1 LRRRESKVDDDQA
14 KKMASASGQR
24 PPPRGLRIAPINHHT
39 VTQLTN
45 MANELKRI
53 LNAVERAVQYQMRQ
67 DRRRART
74 VAEDEAED
82 RNPLATR
89 FLDTVEE
96 KMREAHEAVEAALLV
111 AEIYESV
118 EGTEV
123 LPISVDEW

>member
-1 LRRRESKVDDDQA
+1 
-14 KKMASASGQR
+14 MASASGQR
-24 PPPRGLRIAPINHHT
+24 SPPRALRIAPINHHT

-53 LNAVERAVQYQMRQ
+53 LTAVERAVQYQMRQ

-89 FLDTVEE
+89 FLDSVEE